1 VEGGGEQ
8 QTRHTRMARVLR
20 LCCGTLV
27 TVMALYV
34 AACFAL
40 FPLLTRQPRPRIILA
55 DDDPILASFFDS
67 GPSCAK
73 SDAVVSSAETCK
85 TADKD
90 FFFGLATAPA
100 HVEDDLND
108 SWLEF
113 AKGHD
118 DVKPVIIVFSP
129 IKCSYACTP
138 TWFSTCVTVF
148 WFSNSWP
155 PMVKSVSSSMF
166 TGKVNG
172 GKCRSELGTIF
183 QFQRNAYV
191 FGQTPK

>member
-1 VEGGGEQ
+1 VCK
-8 QTRHTRMARVLR
+8 
-20 LCCGTLV
+20 LCV
-27 TVMALYV
+27 
-34 AACFAL
+34 
-40 FPLLTRQPRPRIILA
+40 
-55 DDDPILASFFDS
+55 
-67 GPSCAK
+67 
-73 SDAVVSSAETCK
+73 AETCK

-148 WFSNSWP
+148 WFSNSWL
-155 PMVKSVSSSMF
+155 PMVKSMSSSMF

>member
-1 VEGGGEQ
+1 MCKLSV
-8 QTRHTRMARVLR
+8 
-20 LCCGTLV
+20 
-27 TVMALYV
+27 
-34 AACFAL
+34 
-40 FPLLTRQPRPRIILA
+40 
-55 DDDPILASFFDS
+55 
-67 GPSCAK
+67 
-73 SDAVVSSAETCK
+73 AETCK

-148 WFSNSWP
+148 CSVILGCPWWRACPHWCSQARWMVGSAGQILAQYSNSRGTLTFLDRPQSRDRVGKTGRVNSFP
-155 PMVKSVSSSMF
+155 PGSWLGSDCSWRASKWHKWSGMCQSSSLSLP
-166 TGKVNG
+166 TPLEHRPQHTWGL
-172 GKCRSELGTIF
+172 ELW
-183 QFQRNAYV
+183 V
-191 FGQTPK
+191 KPL